1 MDDSTKYI
9 LEQINNNITL
19 LRDELHSSMN
29 EVKQNLNEFKR
40 KAITKNECNANRAK
54 DYIKLGERKEDISLK
69 KVAIMCSILSAVI
82 SGITVLLSGMI
93 K

>member
-19 LRDELHSSMN
+19 LRDELHSSMD
-29 EVKQNLNEFKR
+29 EVKQNLNEFKQ
-40 KAITKNECNANRAK
+40 KAITKNECIATRAK
-54 DYIKLGERKEDISLK
+54 DYIELGEKKEDISLK
-69 KVAIMCSILSAVI
+69 KVAIMCSILSAII
-82 SGITVLLSGMI
+82 SGITVILSGMM